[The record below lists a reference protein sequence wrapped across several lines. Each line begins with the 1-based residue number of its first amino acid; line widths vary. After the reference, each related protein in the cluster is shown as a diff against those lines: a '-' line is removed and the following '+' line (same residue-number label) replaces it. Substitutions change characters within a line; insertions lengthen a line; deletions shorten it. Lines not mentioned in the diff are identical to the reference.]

1 MTMADHERTRDRAHA
16 SAGDDSGGSG
26 DGGTG
31 PAPGPG
37 AERTTD
43 PAAKPDHRPAG
54 HARNRFQGR
63 GWRIA
68 TPLVFGLS
76 GALFLISAASSDGN
90 DLRPGRVTTMASLVR
105 NESRQVEDLQAEA
118 RTLRQQVDD
127 LSAAVDDETVQR
139 ARTEARAKRGAAG
152 FEPVTGPGVTVTL
165 ADAPREVREESDRDL
180 NLFVVHQQDIQAVVN
195 AMWDAGAQAVTIQGQ
210 RIISTTG
217 IKCAGNSVELHGIP
231 YPQPY
236 VIRAVGN
243 PVELQARIDSDP
255 YVNGYRR
262 DAADPTIQ
270 VGWAMEQD
278 ASIEAPAYG
287 GIQALQYAR
296 PAG

>member
-1 MTMADHERTRDRAHA
+1 MADRERTRDGAHA
-16 SAGDDSGGSG
+16 SAGDDAA
-26 DGGTG
+26 DGT
-31 PAPGPG
+31 P
-37 AERTTD
+37 D
-43 PAAKPDHRPAG
+43 PTPKPDHRPAG
-54 HARNRFQGR
+54 HARNRFQTR

-118 RTLRQQVDD
+118 RGLRQQVDD

-139 ARTEARAKRGAAG
+139 ARNEARGKRAAAG
-152 FEPVTGPGVTVTL
+152 FEPVSGPGVTVTL
-165 ADAPREVREESDRDL
+165 ADAPRDVREESDRDL
-180 NLFVVHQQDIQAVVN
+180 NRLVVHQQDIQAVVN

-236 VIRAVGN
+236 VIKAVGD
-243 PVELQARIDSDP
+243 PAELEARIGSDP
-255 YVNGYRR
+255 YVNGYRQ

-270 VGWAMEQD
+270 VGWSMEQES
-278 ASIEAPAYG
+278 SIDAPAYG

-296 PAG
+296 PAS